1 AVWRGSNVL
10 GIRRLCTFLVPLLAS
25 LVTLPAS
32 AMELGAEVSEQ
43 ALIEAAKKTPTK
55 LNIYNWSDYINPEA
69 IPDFEREFGIQVT
82 YDIYDSSE
90 IVDTKLMTGNSG
102 YDIVVHASS
111 FTARLAP
118 AGIFHQVDFDRL
130 PNWHHL
136 DPTLIR
142 KADEK
147 YSNGLQGV
155 PFFWGTTGI
164 AYNVNLIKQRMADA
178 PVDSSALIFDPEVI
192 AKFTDCGISFLDD
205 PTSVIPMAMLYLGY
219 PANSV
224 DLEHLREVEQ
234 LVKSVR
240 PYVTYFSSTKMLQDL
255 PSEEVCIAM
264 SWSGD
269 YSVASNRAREAGIDI
284 ELDYIIPKEGSGMWF
299 DNLYIPADA
308 PHKENAYLF
317 LNYMLRPEVIA
328 ASTDYIG
335 YANANKSATPLVD
348 PKIAENIA
356 IYPDASTLERLQ
368 TTEVLAPKEERK
380 RSRTWTK
387 IKTGL

>member
-1 AVWRGSNVL
+1 MLTQRRSHRLSRHLAKWTWLVL
-10 GIRRLCTFLVPLLAS
+10 ALIAISSISTA
-25 LVTLPAS
+25 
-32 AMELGAEVSEQ
+32 SEQ
-43 ALIEAAKKTPTK
+43 DLIDAAKGTPQK
-55 LNIYNWSDYINPEA
+55 LNIYNWADYIHPDA
-69 IPDFEREFGIQVT
+69 ITGFEQEFGIDIT

-90 IVDTKLMTGNSG
+90 IVDTKLMTGRSG
-102 YDIVVHASS
+102 YDVVVHAAS
-111 FTARLAP
+111 FTARLATV
-118 AGIFHQVDFDRL
+118 GIFHPVDFNKL

-136 DPTLIR
+136 DPNLIR
-142 KADEK
+142 RADEK

-164 AYNVNLIKQRMADA
+164 TYNVDLIKERMPNA
-178 PVDSSALIFDPEVI
+178 PLDSSALIFDPEI
-192 AKFTDCGISFLDD
+192 ISKFTDCGISFLDD
-205 PTSVIPMAMLYLGY
+205 PTSVIPMAMMYLGY

-224 DLEHLREVEQ
+224 DLQQLKEVET
-234 LVKSVR
+234 LVKAVR
-240 PYVTYFSSTKMLQDL
+240 PYITYFSSTKMLLDL

-269 YSVASNRAREAGIDI
+269 YSVASNRAKEAGIDI
-284 ELDYIIPKEGSGMWF
+284 NLDYIIPKEGGGMWF
-299 DNLYIPADA
+299 DNMYIPEDA
-308 PHKENAYLF
+308 PHRENAYLF

-335 YANANKSATPLVD
+335 YANANKSATPLVN
-348 PKIAENIA
+348 PSLTANVA
-356 IYPDASTLERLQ
+356 IYPDAETLQRLQ

>member
-1 AVWRGSNVL
+1 MLIQQRFHRLSRHLAKWTWLVL
-10 GIRRLCTFLVPLLAS
+10 S
-25 LVTLPAS
+25 LIAISSISTA
-32 AMELGAEVSEQ
+32 SEQ
-43 ALIEAAKKTPTK
+43 DLIDAAKGTPQK
-55 LNIYNWSDYINPEA
+55 LNIYNWADYIHPDA
-69 IPDFEREFGIQVT
+69 ITGFEQEFGIDIT

-90 IVDTKLMTGNSG
+90 IVDTKLMTGRSG
-102 YDIVVHASS
+102 YDVVVHAAS
-111 FTARLAP
+111 FTARLATV
-118 AGIFHQVDFDRL
+118 GIFHPVDFNKL

-136 DPTLIR
+136 DPNLIR
-142 KADEK
+142 RADEK

-164 AYNVNLIKQRMADA
+164 TYNVDLIKERMPNA
-178 PVDSSALIFDPEVI
+178 PLDSSALIFDPEI
-192 AKFTDCGISFLDD
+192 ISKFTDCGISFLDD
-205 PTSVIPMAMLYLGY
+205 PTSVIPMAMMYLGY

-224 DLEHLREVEQ
+224 DLQQLKEVET
-234 LVKSVR
+234 LVKAVR
-240 PYVTYFSSTKMLQDL
+240 PYITYFSSTKMLLDL

-269 YSVASNRAREAGIDI
+269 YSVASNRAKEAGIDI
-284 ELDYIIPKEGSGMWF
+284 NLDYIIPKEGGGMWF
-299 DNLYIPADA
+299 DNMYIPEDA
-308 PHKENAYLF
+308 PHRENAYLF

-335 YANANKSATPLVD
+335 YANANKSATPLVN
-348 PKIAENIA
+348 PSLTANVA
-356 IYPDASTLERLQ
+356 IYPDAETLQRLQ

>member
-1 AVWRGSNVL
+1 MLTQRRSHRLSRHLAKWTWLVL
-10 GIRRLCTFLVPLLAS
+10 ALIAISSISTA
-25 LVTLPAS
+25 
-32 AMELGAEVSEQ
+32 SEQ
-43 ALIEAAKKTPTK
+43 DLIDAAKGTPQK
-55 LNIYNWSDYINPEA
+55 LNIYNWADYIHPDA
-69 IPDFEREFGIQVT
+69 ITGFEEEFGIDIT

-90 IVDTKLMTGNSG
+90 IVDTKLMTGRSG
-102 YDIVVHASS
+102 YDVVVHAAS
-111 FTARLAP
+111 FTARLATV
-118 AGIFHQVDFDRL
+118 GILHPVDFNKL

-136 DPTLIR
+136 DPNLIR
-142 KADEK
+142 RADEK

-164 AYNVNLIKQRMADA
+164 TYNVDLIKERMPNA
-178 PVDSSALIFDPEVI
+178 PLDSSALIFDPEI
-192 AKFTDCGISFLDD
+192 ISKFTDCGISFLDD
-205 PTSVIPMAMLYLGY
+205 PTSVIPMAMMYLGY

-224 DLEHLREVEQ
+224 DLQQLKEVET
-234 LVKSVR
+234 LVKAVR
-240 PYVTYFSSTKMLQDL
+240 PYITYFSSTKMLLDL

-269 YSVASNRAREAGIDI
+269 YSVASNRAKEAGIDI
-284 ELDYIIPKEGSGMWF
+284 NLDYIIPKEGGGMWF
-299 DNLYIPADA
+299 DNMYIPEDA
-308 PHKENAYLF
+308 PHRENAYLF

-335 YANANKSATPLVD
+335 YANANKSATPLVN
-348 PKIAENIA
+348 PSLTANVA
-356 IYPDASTLERLQ
+356 IYPDAETLQRLQ

>member
-1 AVWRGSNVL
+1 MLIQQRFHRLSRHLAKWTWLVL
-10 GIRRLCTFLVPLLAS
+10 S
-25 LVTLPAS
+25 LIAISSISTA
-32 AMELGAEVSEQ
+32 SEQ
-43 ALIEAAKKTPTK
+43 DLIDAAKGTPQK
-55 LNIYNWSDYINPEA
+55 LNIYNWADYIHPDA
-69 IPDFEREFGIQVT
+69 ITGFEQEFGIDIT

-90 IVDTKLMTGNSG
+90 IVDTKLMTGRSG
-102 YDIVVHASS
+102 YDVVVHAAS
-111 FTARLAP
+111 FTARLATV
-118 AGIFHQVDFDRL
+118 GIFHPVDFNKL

-136 DPTLIR
+136 DPNLIR
-142 KADEK
+142 RADEK

-164 AYNVNLIKQRMADA
+164 TYNVDLIKERMPNA
-178 PVDSSALIFDPEVI
+178 PLDSSALIFDPEI
-192 AKFTDCGISFLDD
+192 ISKFTDCGISFLDD
-205 PTSVIPMAMLYLGY
+205 PTSVIPMAMMYLGY

-224 DLEHLREVEQ
+224 DLQQLKEVET
-234 LVKSVR
+234 LVKAVR
-240 PYVTYFSSTKMLQDL
+240 PFITYFSSTKMLLDL

-269 YSVASNRAREAGIDI
+269 YSVASNRAKEAGIDI
-284 ELDYIIPKEGSGMWF
+284 NLDYIIPKEGGGMWF
-299 DNLYIPADA
+299 DNMYIPEDA
-308 PHKENAYLF
+308 PHRENAYLF

-335 YANANKSATPLVD
+335 YANANKSATPLVN
-348 PKIAENIA
+348 PSLTANVA
-356 IYPDASTLERLQ
+356 IYPDAETLQRLQ

>member
-1 AVWRGSNVL
+1 MLTQRRSHRLSRHLAKWTWLAL
-10 GIRRLCTFLVPLLAS
+10 GLIAISSISTA
-25 LVTLPAS
+25 
-32 AMELGAEVSEQ
+32 SEQ
-43 ALIEAAKKTPTK
+43 DLIDAAKGTPQK
-55 LNIYNWSDYINPEA
+55 LNIYNWADYIHPDA
-69 IPDFEREFGIQVT
+69 ITRFEEEFGIDIT

-90 IVDTKLMTGNSG
+90 IVDTKLMTGRSG
-102 YDIVVHASS
+102 YDVVVHAAS
-111 FTARLAP
+111 FTARLATV
-118 AGIFHQVDFDRL
+118 GIFHPVDFNKL

-136 DPTLIR
+136 DPNLIR
-142 KADEK
+142 RADEK

-164 AYNVNLIKQRMADA
+164 TYNVDLIKERMPNA
-178 PVDSSALIFDPEVI
+178 PLDSSALIFDPEI
-192 AKFTDCGISFLDD
+192 ISKFTDCGISFLDD
-205 PTSVIPMAMLYLGY
+205 PTSVIPMAMMYLGY

-224 DLEHLREVEQ
+224 DLQQLKEVET
-234 LVKSVR
+234 LVKAVR
-240 PYVTYFSSTKMLQDL
+240 PFITYFSSTKMLLDL

-269 YSVASNRAREAGIDI
+269 YSVASNRAKEAGIDI
-284 ELDYIIPKEGSGMWF
+284 NLDYIIPKEGGGMWF
-299 DNLYIPADA
+299 DNMYIPEDA
-308 PHKENAYLF
+308 PHRENAYLF

-335 YANANKSATPLVD
+335 YANANKSATPLVNLSLT
-348 PKIAENIA
+348 ANVA
-356 IYPDASTLERLQ
+356 IYPDAETLQRLQ

>member
-1 AVWRGSNVL
+1 VL
-10 GIRRLCTFLVPLLAS
+10 TQRRSHRLSRHLAKWTWLVLALIAIS
-25 LVTLPAS
+25 SISTA
-32 AMELGAEVSEQ
+32 SEQ
-43 ALIEAAKKTPTK
+43 DLIDAAKGTPQK
-55 LNIYNWSDYINPEA
+55 LNIYNWADYIHPDA
-69 IPDFEREFGIQVT
+69 ITGFEEEFGIDIT

-90 IVDTKLMTGNSG
+90 IVDTKLMTGRSG
-102 YDIVVHASS
+102 YDVVVHAAS
-111 FTARLAP
+111 FTARLATV
-118 AGIFHQVDFDRL
+118 GIFHPVDFNKL

-136 DPTLIR
+136 DPNLIR
-142 KADEK
+142 RADEK

-164 AYNVNLIKQRMADA
+164 TYNVDLIKERMPNA
-178 PVDSSALIFDPEVI
+178 PLDSSALIFDPEI
-192 AKFTDCGISFLDD
+192 ISKFTDCGISFLDD
-205 PTSVIPMAMLYLGY
+205 PTSVIPMAMMYLGY

-224 DLEHLREVEQ
+224 DLQQLKEVET
-234 LVKSVR
+234 LVKAVR
-240 PYVTYFSSTKMLQDL
+240 PFITYFSSTKMLLDL

-269 YSVASNRAREAGIDI
+269 YSVASNRAKEAGIDI
-284 ELDYIIPKEGSGMWF
+284 NLDYIIPKEGGGMWF
-299 DNLYIPADA
+299 DNMYIPEDA
-308 PHKENAYLF
+308 PHRENAYLF

-335 YANANKSATPLVD
+335 YANANKSATPLVN
-348 PKIAENIA
+348 PSLTANVA
-356 IYPDASTLERLQ
+356 IYPDAETLQRLQ

>member
-1 AVWRGSNVL
+1 MLIQQRFHRLSRHLAKWTWLVL
-10 GIRRLCTFLVPLLAS
+10 S
-25 LVTLPAS
+25 LIAISSISTA
-32 AMELGAEVSEQ
+32 SEQ
-43 ALIEAAKKTPTK
+43 DLIDAAQGTPQK
-55 LNIYNWSDYINPEA
+55 LNIYNWADYIHPDA
-69 IPDFEREFGIQVT
+69 ITRFEEEFGIDIT

-90 IVDTKLMTGNSG
+90 IVDTKLMTGRSG
-102 YDIVVHASS
+102 YDVVVHAAS
-111 FTARLAP
+111 FTARLATV
-118 AGIFHQVDFDRL
+118 GIFHLVDFNKL

-136 DPTLIR
+136 DPNLIR
-142 KADEK
+142 RADEK

-164 AYNVNLIKQRMADA
+164 TYNVDLIKERMPNA
-178 PVDSSALIFDPEVI
+178 PLDSSALIFDPEI
-192 AKFTDCGISFLDD
+192 ISKFTDCGISFLDD
-205 PTSVIPMAMLYLGY
+205 PTSVIPMAMMYLGY

-224 DLEHLREVEQ
+224 DLQQLKEVET
-234 LVKSVR
+234 LVKAVR
-240 PYVTYFSSTKMLQDL
+240 PFITYFSSTKMLLDL

-269 YSVASNRAREAGIDI
+269 YSVASNRAKEAGIDI
-284 ELDYIIPKEGSGMWF
+284 NLDYIIPKEGGGMWF
-299 DNLYIPADA
+299 DNMYIPEDA
-308 PHKENAYLF
+308 PHRENAYLF

-335 YANANKSATPLVD
+335 YANANKSATPLVN
-348 PKIAENIA
+348 PSLTANVA
-356 IYPDASTLERLQ
+356 IYPDAETLQRLQ

>member
-1 AVWRGSNVL
+1 MLTQRRSHRLSRHLAKWTWLAL
-10 GIRRLCTFLVPLLAS
+10 GLIAISSISTA
-25 LVTLPAS
+25 
-32 AMELGAEVSEQ
+32 SEQ
-43 ALIEAAKKTPTK
+43 DLIDAAKGTPQK
-55 LNIYNWSDYINPEA
+55 LNIYNWADYIHPDA
-69 IPDFEREFGIQVT
+69 ITRFEEEFGIDIT

-90 IVDTKLMTGNSG
+90 IVDTKLMTGRSG
-102 YDIVVHASS
+102 YDVVVHAAS
-111 FTARLAP
+111 FTARLATV
-118 AGIFHQVDFDRL
+118 GIFHPVDFNKL

-136 DPTLIR
+136 DPNLIR
-142 KADEK
+142 RADEK

-164 AYNVNLIKQRMADA
+164 TYNVDLIKERMPNA
-178 PVDSSALIFDPEVI
+178 PLDSSALIFDPEI
-192 AKFTDCGISFLDD
+192 ISQFTDCGISFLDD
-205 PTSVIPMAMLYLGY
+205 PTSVIPMAMMYLGY

-224 DLEHLREVEQ
+224 DLQQLKEVET
-234 LVKSVR
+234 LVKAVR
-240 PYVTYFSSTKMLQDL
+240 PYITYFSSTKMLLDL

-269 YSVASNRAREAGIDI
+269 YSVASNRAKEAGIDI
-284 ELDYIIPKEGSGMWF
+284 NLDYIIPKEGGGMWF
-299 DNLYIPADA
+299 DNMYIPEDA
-308 PHKENAYLF
+308 PHRENAYLF

-335 YANANKSATPLVD
+335 YANANSSATPLVN
-348 PKIAENIA
+348 PSLAANVA
-356 IYPDASTLERLQ
+356 IYPDAETLQRLQ

>member
-1 AVWRGSNVL
+1 VL
-10 GIRRLCTFLVPLLAS
+10 TQRRSHRLSRHLAKWTWLVLS
-25 LVTLPAS
+25 LIAISSISTA
-32 AMELGAEVSEQ
+32 SEQ
-43 ALIEAAKKTPTK
+43 DLIDAAQGTPQK
-55 LNIYNWSDYINPEA
+55 LNIYNWADYIHPDA
-69 IPDFEREFGIQVT
+69 ITGFEQEFGIDIT

-90 IVDTKLMTGNSG
+90 IVDTKLMTGRSG
-102 YDIVVHASS
+102 YDVVVHAAS
-111 FTARLAP
+111 FTARLATV
-118 AGIFHQVDFDRL
+118 GIFHPVDFNKL

-136 DPTLIR
+136 DPNLIR
-142 KADEK
+142 RADEK

-164 AYNVNLIKQRMADA
+164 TYNVDLIKERMPNA
-178 PVDSSALIFDPEVI
+178 PLDSSALIFDPEI
-192 AKFTDCGISFLDD
+192 ISKFTDCGISFLDD
-205 PTSVIPMAMLYLGY
+205 PTSVIPMAMMYLGY

-224 DLEHLREVEQ
+224 DLQQLKEVET
-234 LVKSVR
+234 LVKAVR
-240 PYVTYFSSTKMLQDL
+240 PYITYFSSTKMLLDL

-269 YSVASNRAREAGIDI
+269 YSVASNRAKEAGIDI
-284 ELDYIIPKEGSGMWF
+284 NLDYIIPKEGGGMWF
-299 DNLYIPADA
+299 DNMYIPEDA
-308 PHKENAYLF
+308 PHRENAYLF

-335 YANANKSATPLVD
+335 YANANKSATPLVN
-348 PKIAENIA
+348 PSLTANVA
-356 IYPDASTLERLQ
+356 IYPDAETLQRLQ

>member
-1 AVWRGSNVL
+1 MLIQQRFHRLSRHLAKWTWLVL
-10 GIRRLCTFLVPLLAS
+10 S
-25 LVTLPAS
+25 LIAISSISTA
-32 AMELGAEVSEQ
+32 SEQ
-43 ALIEAAKKTPTK
+43 DLIDAAKGTPQK
-55 LNIYNWSDYINPEA
+55 LNIYNWADYIHPDA
-69 IPDFEREFGIQVT
+69 ITRFEEEFGIDIT

-90 IVDTKLMTGNSG
+90 IVDTKLMTGRSG
-102 YDIVVHASS
+102 YDVVVHAAS
-111 FTARLAP
+111 FTARLATV
-118 AGIFHQVDFDRL
+118 GIFHPVDFNKL

-136 DPTLIR
+136 DPNLIR
-142 KADEK
+142 RADEK

-164 AYNVNLIKQRMADA
+164 TYNVDLIKERMPNA
-178 PVDSSALIFDPEVI
+178 PLDSSALIFDPEI
-192 AKFTDCGISFLDD
+192 ISKFTDCGISFLDD
-205 PTSVIPMAMLYLGY
+205 PTSVIPMAMMYLGY

-224 DLEHLREVEQ
+224 DLQQLKEVET
-234 LVKSVR
+234 LVKAVR
-240 PYVTYFSSTKMLQDL
+240 PYITYFSSTKMLLDL

-269 YSVASNRAREAGIDI
+269 YSVASNRAKEAGIDI
-284 ELDYIIPKEGSGMWF
+284 NLDYIIPKEGGGMWF
-299 DNLYIPADA
+299 DNMYIPEDA
-308 PHKENAYLF
+308 PHRENAYLF

-335 YANANKSATPLVD
+335 YANANKSATPMVNPSLTANV
-348 PKIAENIA
+348 A
-356 IYPDASTLERLQ
+356 IYPDAETLQRLQ

>member
-1 AVWRGSNVL
+1 ML
-10 GIRRLCTFLVPLLAS
+10 TQRRSHRLSRHLAKWTWLV
-25 LVTLPAS
+25 
-32 AMELGAEVSEQ
+32 Q
-43 ALIEAAKKTPTK
+43 ALIAISSISTASEQDLIDAAKGTPQK
-55 LNIYNWSDYINPEA
+55 LNIYNWADYIHPDA
-69 IPDFEREFGIQVT
+69 ITRFEEEFGIDIT

-90 IVDTKLMTGNSG
+90 IVDTKLMTGRSG
-102 YDIVVHASS
+102 YDVVVHAAS
-111 FTARLAP
+111 FTARLATV
-118 AGIFHQVDFDRL
+118 GIFHPVDFNKL

-136 DPTLIR
+136 DPNLIR
-142 KADEK
+142 RADEK

-164 AYNVNLIKQRMADA
+164 TYNVDLIKERMPNA
-178 PVDSSALIFDPEVI
+178 PLDSSALIFDPEI
-192 AKFTDCGISFLDD
+192 ISKFTDCGISFLDD
-205 PTSVIPMAMLYLGY
+205 PTSVIPMAMMYLGY

-224 DLEHLREVEQ
+224 DLQQLKEVET
-234 LVKSVR
+234 LVKAVR
-240 PYVTYFSSTKMLQDL
+240 PFITYFSSTKMLLDL

-269 YSVASNRAREAGIDI
+269 YSVASNRAKEAGIDI
-284 ELDYIIPKEGSGMWF
+284 NLDYIIPKEGGGMWF
-299 DNLYIPADA
+299 DNMYIPEDA
-308 PHKENAYLF
+308 PHRENAYLF

-335 YANANKSATPLVD
+335 YANANKSATPMVNPSLTANV
-348 PKIAENIA
+348 A
-356 IYPDASTLERLQ
+356 IYPDAKTLQRLQ

>member
-1 AVWRGSNVL
+1 MLTQRRSHRLSRHLAKWTWLVL
-10 GIRRLCTFLVPLLAS
+10 ALIAISSTSTA
-25 LVTLPAS
+25 
-32 AMELGAEVSEQ
+32 SEQ
-43 ALIEAAKKTPTK
+43 DLIDAAKGTPQK
-55 LNIYNWSDYINPEA
+55 LNIYNWADYIHPDA
-69 IPDFEREFGIQVT
+69 ITRFEEEFGIDIT

-90 IVDTKLMTGNSG
+90 IVDTKLMTGRSG
-102 YDIVVHASS
+102 YDVVVHAAS
-111 FTARLAP
+111 FTARLATV
-118 AGIFHQVDFDRL
+118 GIFHPVDFNKL

-136 DPTLIR
+136 DPNLIR
-142 KADEK
+142 RADEK

-164 AYNVNLIKQRMADA
+164 TYNVDLIKERMPNA
-178 PVDSSALIFDPEVI
+178 PLDSSALIFDPEI
-192 AKFTDCGISFLDD
+192 ISKFTDCGISFLDD
-205 PTSVIPMAMLYLGY
+205 PTSVIPMAMMYLGY

-224 DLEHLREVEQ
+224 DLQQLKEVET
-234 LVKSVR
+234 LVKAVR
-240 PYVTYFSSTKMLQDL
+240 PYITYFSSTKMLLDL

-269 YSVASNRAREAGIDI
+269 YSVASNRAKEAGIDI
-284 ELDYIIPKEGSGMWF
+284 NLDYIIPKEGGGMWF
-299 DNLYIPADA
+299 DNMYIPEDA
-308 PHKENAYLF
+308 PHRENAYLF

-335 YANANKSATPLVD
+335 YANANKSATPLVN
-348 PKIAENIA
+348 PSLTANVA
-356 IYPDASTLERLQ
+356 IYPDAETLQRLQ

>member
-1 AVWRGSNVL
+1 ML
-10 GIRRLCTFLVPLLAS
+10 TQRRSHRLSRHLAKWTWLV
-25 LVTLPAS
+25 
-32 AMELGAEVSEQ
+32 Q
-43 ALIEAAKKTPTK
+43 ALIAISSISTASEQDLIDAAKGTPQK
-55 LNIYNWSDYINPEA
+55 LNIYNWADYIHPDA
-69 IPDFEREFGIQVT
+69 ITRFEEEFGIDIT

-90 IVDTKLMTGNSG
+90 IVDTKLMTGRSG
-102 YDIVVHASS
+102 YDVVVHAAS
-111 FTARLAP
+111 FTARLATV
-118 AGIFHQVDFDRL
+118 GIFHPVDFNKL

-136 DPTLIR
+136 DPNLIR
-142 KADEK
+142 RADEK

-164 AYNVNLIKQRMADA
+164 TYNVDLIKERMPNA
-178 PVDSSALIFDPEVI
+178 PLDSSALIFDPEI
-192 AKFTDCGISFLDD
+192 ISKFTDCGISFLDD
-205 PTSVIPMAMLYLGY
+205 PTSVIPMAMMYLGY

-224 DLEHLREVEQ
+224 DLQQLKEVET
-234 LVKSVR
+234 LVKAVR
-240 PYVTYFSSTKMLQDL
+240 PYITYFSSTKMLLDL

-269 YSVASNRAREAGIDI
+269 YSVASNRAKEAGIDI
-284 ELDYIIPKEGSGMWF
+284 NLDYIIPKEGGGMWF
-299 DNLYIPADA
+299 DNMYIPEDA
-308 PHKENAYLF
+308 PHRENAYLF

-335 YANANKSATPLVD
+335 YANANKSATPLVN
-348 PKIAENIA
+348 PSLTANVA
-356 IYPDASTLERLQ
+356 IYPDAKTLQRLQ

>member
-1 AVWRGSNVL
+1 VLTQRRPHRLSRHLAKWTWLVL
-10 GIRRLCTFLVPLLAS
+10 GLIGISSISTA
-25 LVTLPAS
+25 
-32 AMELGAEVSEQ
+32 SEQ
-43 ALIEAAKKTPTK
+43 DLIDAAKGMPQK
-55 LNIYNWSDYINPEA
+55 LNIYNWADYIHPDA
-69 IPDFEREFGIQVT
+69 ITRFEEEFGIDIT

-90 IVDTKLMTGNSG
+90 IVDTKLMTGRSG
-102 YDIVVHASS
+102 YDVVVHAAS
-111 FTARLAP
+111 FTARLATV
-118 AGIFHQVDFDRL
+118 GIFHPVDFNKL

-136 DPTLIR
+136 DPNLIR
-142 KADEK
+142 RADEK

-164 AYNVNLIKQRMADA
+164 TYNVDLIKEHMPNA
-178 PVDSSALIFDPEVI
+178 PLDSSALIFDPEI
-192 AKFTDCGISFLDD
+192 ISQFTDCGISFLDD
-205 PTSVIPMAMLYLGY
+205 PTSVIPMAMMYLGY

-224 DLEHLREVEQ
+224 DLQQLKEVET
-234 LVKSVR
+234 LVKAVR
-240 PYVTYFSSTKMLQDL
+240 PYITYFSSTKMLLDL

-269 YSVASNRAREAGIDI
+269 YSVASNRAKEAGIDI
-284 ELDYIIPKEGSGMWF
+284 NLDYIIPKEGGGMWF
-299 DNLYIPADA
+299 DNMYIPEDA
-308 PHKENAYLF
+308 PHRENAYLF

-335 YANANKSATPLVD
+335 YANANSSATPLVN
-348 PKIAENIA
+348 PNLAANVA
-356 IYPDASTLERLQ
+356 IYPDTETLQRLQ

>member
-1 AVWRGSNVL
+1 MLTQRRSHRLSRHLAKWTWLVL
-10 GIRRLCTFLVPLLAS
+10 ALIAISSISTA
-25 LVTLPAS
+25 
-32 AMELGAEVSEQ
+32 SEQ
-43 ALIEAAKKTPTK
+43 DLIDAAKGTPQK
-55 LNIYNWSDYINPEA
+55 LNIYNWADYIHPDA
-69 IPDFEREFGIQVT
+69 ITRFEEEFGIDIT

-90 IVDTKLMTGNSG
+90 IVDTKLMTGRSG
-102 YDIVVHASS
+102 YDVVVHAAS
-111 FTARLAP
+111 FTARLATV
-118 AGIFHQVDFDRL
+118 GIFHPVDFNKL

-136 DPTLIR
+136 DPNLIR
-142 KADEK
+142 RADEK

-164 AYNVNLIKQRMADA
+164 TYNVDLIKERMPNA
-178 PVDSSALIFDPEVI
+178 PLDSSALIFDPEI
-192 AKFTDCGISFLDD
+192 ISQFTDCGISFLDD
-205 PTSVIPMAMLYLGY
+205 PTSVIPMAMMYLGY

-224 DLEHLREVEQ
+224 DLQQLKEVET
-234 LVKSVR
+234 LVKAVR
-240 PYVTYFSSTKMLQDL
+240 PYITYFSSTKMLLDL

-269 YSVASNRAREAGIDI
+269 YSVASNRAKEAGIDI
-284 ELDYIIPKEGSGMWF
+284 NLDYIIPKEGGGMWF
-299 DNLYIPADA
+299 DNMYIPEDA
-308 PHKENAYLF
+308 PHRENAYLF

-335 YANANKSATPLVD
+335 YANANKSATPLVN
-348 PKIAENIA
+348 PSLTANVA
-356 IYPDASTLERLQ
+356 IYPDAETLQRLQ

>member
-1 AVWRGSNVL
+1 MLTQRRSHRLSRHLAKWTWLAL
-10 GIRRLCTFLVPLLAS
+10 GLIAISSISTA
-25 LVTLPAS
+25 
-32 AMELGAEVSEQ
+32 SEQ
-43 ALIEAAKKTPTK
+43 DLIDAAKGTPQK
-55 LNIYNWSDYINPEA
+55 LNIYNWADYIHPDA
-69 IPDFEREFGIQVT
+69 ITRFEEEFGIDIT

-90 IVDTKLMTGNSG
+90 IVDTKLMTGRSG
-102 YDIVVHASS
+102 YDVVVHAAS
-111 FTARLAP
+111 FTARLATV
-118 AGIFHQVDFDRL
+118 GIFHPVDFNKL

-136 DPTLIR
+136 DPNLIR
-142 KADEK
+142 RADEK

-164 AYNVNLIKQRMADA
+164 TYNVDLIKERMPNA
-178 PVDSSALIFDPEVI
+178 PLDSSALIFDPEI
-192 AKFTDCGISFLDD
+192 ISQFTDCGISFLDD
-205 PTSVIPMAMLYLGY
+205 PTSVIPMAMMYLGY

-224 DLEHLREVEQ
+224 DLQQLKEVET
-234 LVKSVR
+234 LVKAVR
-240 PYVTYFSSTKMLQDL
+240 PYITYFSSTKMLLDL

-269 YSVASNRAREAGIDI
+269 YSVASNRAKEAGIDI
-284 ELDYIIPKEGSGMWF
+284 NLDYIIPKEGGGMWF
-299 DNLYIPADA
+299 DNMYIPEDA
-308 PHKENAYLF
+308 PHRENAYLF

-335 YANANKSATPLVD
+335 YANANKSATPLVN
-348 PKIAENIA
+348 PSLTANVA
-356 IYPDASTLERLQ
+356 IYPDAETLQRLQ

>member
-1 AVWRGSNVL
+1 MLTQRRSHRLSRHLAKWTWLVL
-10 GIRRLCTFLVPLLAS
+10 ALIVISSISTA
-25 LVTLPAS
+25 
-32 AMELGAEVSEQ
+32 SEQ
-43 ALIEAAKKTPTK
+43 DLIDAAKGTPQK
-55 LNIYNWSDYINPEA
+55 LNIYNWADYIHPDA
-69 IPDFEREFGIQVT
+69 ITGFEQEFGIDIT

-90 IVDTKLMTGNSG
+90 IVDTKLMTGRSG
-102 YDIVVHASS
+102 YDVVVHAAS
-111 FTARLAP
+111 FTARLATV
-118 AGIFHQVDFDRL
+118 GIFHPVDFNKL

-136 DPTLIR
+136 DPNLIR
-142 KADEK
+142 RADEK

-164 AYNVNLIKQRMADA
+164 TYNVDLIKERMPNA
-178 PVDSSALIFDPEVI
+178 PLDSSALIFDPEI
-192 AKFTDCGISFLDD
+192 ISKFTDCGISFLDD
-205 PTSVIPMAMLYLGY
+205 PTSVIPMAMMYLGY

-224 DLEHLREVEQ
+224 DLQQLKEVET
-234 LVKSVR
+234 LVKAVR
-240 PYVTYFSSTKMLQDL
+240 PYITYFSSTKMLLDL

-269 YSVASNRAREAGIDI
+269 YSVASNRAKEAGIDI
-284 ELDYIIPKEGSGMWF
+284 NLDYIIPKEGGGMWF
-299 DNLYIPADA
+299 DNMYIPEDA
-308 PHKENAYLF
+308 PHRENAYLF

-335 YANANKSATPLVD
+335 YANANKSATPLVN
-348 PKIAENIA
+348 PSLTTNVA
-356 IYPDASTLERLQ
+356 IYPDAETLQRLQ

>member
-1 AVWRGSNVL
+1 ML
-10 GIRRLCTFLVPLLAS
+10 GIRRLFTFLVPLLAS

-32 AMELGAEVSEQ
+32 TTELGAEVSEQ
-43 ALIEAAKKTPTK
+43 ALIEAAKKTPNK

-118 AGIFHQVDFDRL
+118 AGIFHQIDFDKL

-192 AKFTDCGISFLDD
+192 SKFTDCGISFLDD

-224 DLEHLREVEQ
+224 DLGHLREVEQ

-348 PKIAENIA
+348 PKIAGNIA

>member
-1 AVWRGSNVL
+1 MLIQQRFHRLSRHLAKWTWLVL
-10 GIRRLCTFLVPLLAS
+10 S
-25 LVTLPAS
+25 LIAISSISTA
-32 AMELGAEVSEQ
+32 SEQ
-43 ALIEAAKKTPTK
+43 DLIDAAQGTPQK
-55 LNIYNWSDYINPEA
+55 LNIYNWADYIHPDA
-69 IPDFEREFGIQVT
+69 ITRFEEEFGIDIT

-90 IVDTKLMTGNSG
+90 IVDTKLMTGRSG
-102 YDIVVHASS
+102 YDVVVHAAS
-111 FTARLAP
+111 FTARLATV
-118 AGIFHQVDFDRL
+118 GIFHPVDFNKL

-136 DPTLIR
+136 DPNLIR
-142 KADEK
+142 RADEK

-164 AYNVNLIKQRMADA
+164 TYNVDLIKERMPNA
-178 PVDSSALIFDPEVI
+178 PLDSSALIFDPEI
-192 AKFTDCGISFLDD
+192 ISKFTDCGISFLDD
-205 PTSVIPMAMLYLGY
+205 PTSVIPMAMMYLGY

-224 DLEHLREVEQ
+224 DLQQLKEVET
-234 LVKSVR
+234 LVKAVR
-240 PYVTYFSSTKMLQDL
+240 PYITYFSSTKMLLDL

-269 YSVASNRAREAGIDI
+269 YSVASNRAKEAGIDI
-284 ELDYIIPKEGSGMWF
+284 NLDYIIPKEGGGMWF
-299 DNLYIPADA
+299 DNMYIPEDA
-308 PHKENAYLF
+308 PHRENAYLF

-335 YANANKSATPLVD
+335 YANANSSATPLVN
-348 PKIAENIA
+348 PSLAANVA
-356 IYPDASTLERLQ
+356 IYPDAETLQRLQ

>member
-1 AVWRGSNVL
+1 MLIQQRFHRLSRHLAKWTWLVL
-10 GIRRLCTFLVPLLAS
+10 S
-25 LVTLPAS
+25 LIAISSISTA
-32 AMELGAEVSEQ
+32 SEQ
-43 ALIEAAKKTPTK
+43 DLIDAAQGTPQK
-55 LNIYNWSDYINPEA
+55 LNIYNWADYIHPDA
-69 IPDFEREFGIQVT
+69 ITGFEEEFGIDIT

-90 IVDTKLMTGNSG
+90 IVDTKLMTGRSG
-102 YDIVVHASS
+102 YDVVVHAAS
-111 FTARLAP
+111 FTARLATV
-118 AGIFHQVDFDRL
+118 GIFHPVDFNKL

-136 DPTLIR
+136 DPNLIR
-142 KADEK
+142 RADEK

-164 AYNVNLIKQRMADA
+164 TYNVDLIKERMPNA
-178 PVDSSALIFDPEVI
+178 PLDSSALIFDPEI
-192 AKFTDCGISFLDD
+192 ISKFTDCGISFLDD
-205 PTSVIPMAMLYLGY
+205 PTSVIPMAMMYLGY

-224 DLEHLREVEQ
+224 DLQQLKEVET
-234 LVKSVR
+234 LVKAVR
-240 PYVTYFSSTKMLQDL
+240 PFITYFSSTKMLLDL

-269 YSVASNRAREAGIDI
+269 YSVASNRAKEAGIDI
-284 ELDYIIPKEGSGMWF
+284 NLDYIIPKEGGGMWF
-299 DNLYIPADA
+299 DNMYIPEDA
-308 PHKENAYLF
+308 PHRENAYLF

-335 YANANKSATPLVD
+335 YANANKSATPLVN
-348 PKIAENIA
+348 PSLTANVA
-356 IYPDASTLERLQ
+356 IYPDAETLQRLQ

>member
-1 AVWRGSNVL
+1 MLTQRRSYRLSRHLAKWTWLVL
-10 GIRRLCTFLVPLLAS
+10 ALIAIS
-25 LVTLPAS
+25 SIS
-32 AMELGAEVSEQ
+32 AASEQ
-43 ALIEAAKKTPTK
+43 DLIDAAKGTPQK
-55 LNIYNWSDYINPEA
+55 LNIYNWADYIHPDA
-69 IPDFEREFGIQVT
+69 ITRFEEEFGIDIT

-90 IVDTKLMTGNSG
+90 IVDTKLMTGRSG
-102 YDIVVHASS
+102 YDVVVHAAS
-111 FTARLAP
+111 FTARLATV
-118 AGIFHQVDFDRL
+118 GILHPVDFNKL

-136 DPTLIR
+136 DPNLIR
-142 KADEK
+142 RADEK

-164 AYNVNLIKQRMADA
+164 TYNVDLIKERMPNA
-178 PVDSSALIFDPEVI
+178 PLDSSALIFDPEI
-192 AKFTDCGISFLDD
+192 ISKFTDCGISFLDD
-205 PTSVIPMAMLYLGY
+205 PTSVIPMAMMYLGY

-224 DLEHLREVEQ
+224 DLQQLKEVET
-234 LVKSVR
+234 LVKAVR
-240 PYVTYFSSTKMLQDL
+240 PYITYFSSTKMLLDL

-269 YSVASNRAREAGIDI
+269 YSVASNRAKEAGIDI
-284 ELDYIIPKEGSGMWF
+284 NLDYIIPKEGGGMWF
-299 DNLYIPADA
+299 DNMYIPEDA
-308 PHKENAYLF
+308 PHRENAYLF

-335 YANANKSATPLVD
+335 YANANKSATPLVN
-348 PKIAENIA
+348 PSLTANVA
-356 IYPDASTLERLQ
+356 IYPDAETLQRLQ

>member
-1 AVWRGSNVL
+1 ML
-10 GIRRLCTFLVPLLAS
+10 TQRRSHRLSRHLAKWTWLV
-25 LVTLPAS
+25 
-32 AMELGAEVSEQ
+32 Q
-43 ALIEAAKKTPTK
+43 ALIAISSISTASEQDLIDAAKGTPQK
-55 LNIYNWSDYINPEA
+55 LNIYNWADYIHPDA
-69 IPDFEREFGIQVT
+69 ITRFEEEFGIDIT

-90 IVDTKLMTGNSG
+90 IVDTKLMTGRSG
-102 YDIVVHASS
+102 YDVVVHAAS
-111 FTARLAP
+111 FTARLATV
-118 AGIFHQVDFDRL
+118 GIFHPVDFNKL

-136 DPTLIR
+136 DPNLIR
-142 KADEK
+142 RADEK

-164 AYNVNLIKQRMADA
+164 TYNVDLIKERMPNA
-178 PVDSSALIFDPEVI
+178 PLDSSALIFDPEI
-192 AKFTDCGISFLDD
+192 ISKFTDCGISFLDD
-205 PTSVIPMAMLYLGY
+205 PTSVIPMAMMYLGY

-224 DLEHLREVEQ
+224 DLQQLKEVET
-234 LVKSVR
+234 LVKAVR
-240 PYVTYFSSTKMLQDL
+240 PFITYFSSTKMLLDL

-269 YSVASNRAREAGIDI
+269 YSVASNRAKEAGIDI
-284 ELDYIIPKEGSGMWF
+284 NLDYIIPKEGGGMWF
-299 DNLYIPADA
+299 DNMYIPEDA
-308 PHKENAYLF
+308 PHRENAYLF

-335 YANANKSATPLVD
+335 YANANKSATPMVNPSLTANV
-348 PKIAENIA
+348 A
-356 IYPDASTLERLQ
+356 IYPDAETLQRLQ